1 MVVIR
6 QVPGLVCITCGE
18 KYPNEEITQSR
29 FFITDMMSGLALRWI
44 SESTR
49 LPVHIYE

>member
-18 KYPNEEITQSR
+18 EYPNEEITQSR
-29 FFITDMMSGLALRWI
+29 FFITEYDVRAGFKVDIREYQAACTYL
-44 SESTR
+44 
-49 LPVHIYE
+49 